1 MIDPLGLVLTEI
13 RDDPGVAALTDRI
26 RGGEQAAGDGLGPGK
41 YNRFV
46 VLVRL
51 GGTRERRAPVQEVRL
66 AARCYGVTFQDAAAL
81 AGAVSD
87 AVHAAGPRLA
97 SSGIGIY
104 GSFEDS
110 GLGAT
115 RDPDTD
121 QPHEDLIL
129 RIVSPTVKV
138 NAPMP

>member
-1 MIDPLGLVLTEI
+1 VIDPLGLVLTGI
-13 RDDPGVAALTDRI
+13 RDDAAVAALTDRI
-26 RGGEQAAGDGLGPGK
+26 RGGEPAEGDAQAPGH
-41 YNRFV
+41 YQRFV
-46 VLVRL
+46 VLVRV
-51 GGTRERRAPVQEVRL
+51 GHTRERRAPVQELRL
-66 AARCYGVTFQDAAAL
+66 AARCYGSTFADAAAL

-87 AVHAAGPRLA
+87 AVHAVGPRLA

-115 RDPDTD
+115 KDPDTG
-121 QPHEDLIL
+121 QPHEDLLL
-129 RIVSPTVKV
+129 RIVAPTVKV